1 MNSPTKHP
9 PLFVE
14 LFKDAPSTVDG
25 SASMPV
31 DLTRA
36 KRLLTLRSIRSGNG
50 GGIFHV
56 R

>member
-9 PLFVE
+9 PFSVE
-14 LFKDAPSTVDG
+14 LFKDAHSASGG

-31 DLTRA
+31 DLKRA
-36 KRLLTLRSIRSGNG
+36 KRLLTSRSIRSGNG
-50 GGIFHV
+50 GGIFYV